1 MSSTDCFPGN
11 VGPETCKQ
19 IWGIMTIDQVA
30 ERREAIS
37 KALKDHK
44 ESSNP
49 RTLEIDFRS
58 QKRNIE
64 VIRVSPNLLL
74 LNHHNSRLSAQLED
88 HPQRDLVIQNPTS
101 SAAQLVLAEL
111 LRSTDKFKDL
121 KNELDVLKQQFPGLM
136 SRDGLL
142 INGNTRV
149 VALMDLET
157 DGVDVAVLPS
167 DATSEDF
174 LELEMSLQMTRLT
187 HQDYTFTN
195 ELLLMDRY
203 LQAGHTT
210 EKLAKKMGWTKNG
223 KKKVEQSLR
232 FLGMIEEI
240 RELSDTHLPY
250 ATFDSKKQHFK
261 DLDEEYQRLKVAG
274 EIQAAEQM
282 KWARIA
288 ALFLGINKDQ
298 VRTIDSSFFEEDVM
312 KRLETKSDAVQI
324 LEESKKVIVS
334 DGLDELLGDAGEPAE
349 QLDMKTFVR
358 GMINSPEMRDSE
370 GAIKKDFGDTY
381 APIAQGVR
389 LAAEEIITE
398 EKLDSY
404 RAEPAEVLREI
415 RLNLQR
421 VLEKFPEVS
430 GMSGFKI
437 GDFEYELNKVSDT
450 IEKLQKISKKYSS

>member
-1 MSSTDCFPGN
+1 
-11 VGPETCKQ
+11 
-19 IWGIMTIDQVA
+19 MTIDQAA
-30 ERREAIS
+30 ERREAIAR
-37 KALKDHK
+37 ALIDHK
-44 ESSNP
+44 ESSSP
-49 RTLEIDFRS
+49 RTLEIDFRG

-74 LNHHNSRLSAQLED
+74 LNHNNSRLSAQLED

-101 SAAQLVLAEL
+101 ATAQSVLADL
-111 LRSTDKFKDL
+111 LRKTEKFKDL
-121 KNELDVLKQQFPGLM
+121 KNELDVLKQQFPGLI

-149 VALMDLET
+149 VALMDLGT
-157 DGVDVAVLPS
+157 DGVDVAVLPL

-195 ELLLMDRY
+195 ELLLMERY
-203 LQAGHTT
+203 LQADRTI
-210 EKLAKKMGWTKNG
+210 EKLAKKMGWTRNG

-232 FLGMIEEI
+232 LLGIIEDV
-240 RELSDTHLPY
+240 RELSETHLPY
-250 ATFDSKKQHFK
+250 ATFDTKKQHFK
-261 DLDEEYQRLKVAG
+261 DLDEEYQKLKVVG
-274 EIQAAEQM
+274 EIQAAENM

-298 VRTIDSSFFEEDVM
+298 VRTIDPSFFEEDVM
-312 KRLETKSDAVQI
+312 KRLETKSDALQI
-324 LEESKKVIVS
+324 LEESKKVVIS
-334 DGLDELLGDAGEPAE
+334 DGLDDLLGRTGEPLE
-349 QLDMKTFVR
+349 QLDMKTFVQ
-358 GMINSPEMRDSE
+358 GMLNSSEMRDSE
-370 GAIKKDFGDTY
+370 GAVKKDFGDTY
-381 APIAQGVR
+381 SQIAQGIR

-450 IEKLQKISKKYSS
+450 ISKLEKISQKYSS